1 MRKPRELLDVHA
13 ACSHNRFAASSGSM
27 LCPLQRTLGE
37 SYVPHLFFRLQ
48 HLTSQVDGLYDIG
61 SKCGFVIM
69 SSPLVLIS
77 SLFAVPDGSGISLP
91 GDVEMDQAN
100 MEDYTVPVEM
110 VQTPAHV
117 RCRSSC

>member
-1 MRKPRELLDVHA
+1 
-13 ACSHNRFAASSGSM
+13 M

-37 SYVPHLFFRLQ
+37 SYVPHPFFRLQ
-48 HLTSQVDGLYDIG
+48 HLTSQVDGRYDIG